1 MKQQPTNNKQIHF
14 QLNLIVL
21 VALQLRKERN
31 TKAVARRGKP
41 HKFIQ
46 LFFLPLREKKSE
58 CIWWEEEPNHS
69 IQKLNEI

>member
-1 MKQQPTNNKQIHF
+1 MNETSGAPSNF
-14 QLNLIVL
+14 
-21 VALQLRKERN
+21 
-31 TKAVARRGKP
+31 TKLRGKP